1 MPKEE
6 ENTKN
11 FSKMRSIRLYRN
23 KKGKAVEDAKNGKT
37 EKNRGRE
44 SEKGKSVVQYI
55 AKEIIKME
63 NSRTGKRKNSITGW
77 GKERQ

>member
-23 KKGKAVEDAKNGKT
+23 KKGKAVEDSK
-37 EKNRGRE
+37 
-44 SEKGKSVVQYI
+44 KGK
-55 AKEIIKME
+55 KEK
-63 NSRTGKRKNSITGW
+63 TGLGRLKREK
-77 GKERQ
+77 Q